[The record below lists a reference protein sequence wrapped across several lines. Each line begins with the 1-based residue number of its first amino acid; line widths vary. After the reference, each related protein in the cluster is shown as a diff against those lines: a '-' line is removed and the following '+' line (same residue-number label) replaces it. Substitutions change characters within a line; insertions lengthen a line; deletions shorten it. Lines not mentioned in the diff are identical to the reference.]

1 VVTGAGRGVGRA
13 IAERLGAAGASV
25 CLIAR
30 SAREIENAAAS
41 IESKTMIRALDVTD
55 RSAVDRA
62 FADIDGELGPV
73 TILVNNAGT
82 LDAIGPFWES
92 DPDVWWRDI
101 EIHLRGTLLC
111 SHAALTRMISR
122 GSGRVINVGGLL
134 GQQGEPYSTA
144 YTSAKAAMYRLSECL
159 ANELHGAGVR
169 VFCMSP
175 GPVRTRM
182 TQTLAESD
190 EGLRWL
196 PEFSELSEDDWVPA
210 ERGAELSFRLARGD
224 ADELSGRALHVM
236 NDLDELIARAND
248 VASGDRLTMR
258 IIPGI

>member
-1 VVTGAGRGVGRA
+1 VGRA

-30 SAREIENAAAS
+30 SGAEIESAAAS
-41 IESKTMIRALDVTD
+41 IENKTMIRALDVTD
-55 RSAVDRA
+55 RASVDRA

-73 TILVNNAGT
+73 SILVNNAGT
-82 LDAIGPFWES
+82 LDAIGPLWES
-92 DPDVWWRDI
+92 DPDVWWRDV
-101 EIHLRGTLLC
+101 EVHLRGTLLC

-122 GSGRVINVGGLL
+122 DSGRVINVGGML

-159 ANELHGAGVR
+159 SNELGGTGVR

-182 TQTLAESD
+182 TQTLAGSD
-190 EGLRWL
+190 EGRRWL
-196 PEFSELSEDDWVPA
+196 PEFSRLSQDEWVPA
-210 ERGAELSFRLARGD
+210 ERGAELAFRLARGD

-236 NDLDELIARAND
+236 NDLDELIARANE
-248 VASGDRLTMR
+248 VSSGDRLTMR
-258 IIPGI
+258 IVPGA